1 MREKERFKG
10 IMLILPR
17 RELCSAKVQAEI
29 QQEYL
34 GYFLLV
40 KSHRIMTK
48 YVRREVNLIAEH
60 QESNQTKHI
69 KYFFNHSI
77 EKLNDLSKMKQGVGG
92 RSTTYLH
99 TLFDS
104 IQYSD
109 ITFLHMVTHK
119 QVWVCTSIRF
129 ITRIHLLQHVQ
140 PSSLG
145 DLPSVF
151 NWQACLWN

>member
-10 IMLILPR
+10 IMLILSR

-60 QESNQTKHI
+60 
-69 KYFFNHSI
+69 
-77 EKLNDLSKMKQGVGG
+77 
-92 RSTTYLH
+92 
-99 TLFDS
+99 
-104 IQYSD
+104 
-109 ITFLHMVTHK
+109 
-119 QVWVCTSIRF
+119 
-129 ITRIHLLQHVQ
+129 
-140 PSSLG
+140 
-145 DLPSVF
+145 
-151 NWQACLWN
+151 